1 MLFLISCSGPGT
13 SANHRDVEGYCGKT
27 STDRDVKSDDDA
39 CKSFFQTASTPKSL
53 AVCAL
58 HCTKCSACRY
68 ATFSHHMRDC
78 SLYEECDL
86 GQLAQGYG
94 YQTRDMQGVSASA
107 LAQTPS
113 PLPPPP
119 SPPFPPPLPP
129 REPGDWRDAACLEP
143 AKGKQP
149 AFAVFGGS
157 NSAGTNSLRYVGG
170 GDPIV
175 YGPHIPSFADEL
187 MRRLPA
193 FQRSDRAMAGGM
205 GPTAAAACVGRFA
218 PAETRLATVEFLP
231 NIGYIKDDRGELE
244 SIGELLRALRR
255 RGAATYVVD
264 IISGS
269 LRFERERKFQGWCGQ
284 NLTEY
289 NESSVLHGCNTR
301 HQILRLHGEIT
312 KLTHRYGATLIT
324 VDADE
329 TPHLFGA
336 DFFHINMAGHR
347 HVANSIW
354 RDFKQLPCAAF
365 RPAALGHGGHA
376 TGMECAIAEDLD
388 LLVGRRSSGF
398 ERVNLGQD
406 RGVSKIGYDAT
417 APGASLDLCVDLPR
431 QAVQDALSE
440 LAKVTVQRSGVN
452 AYDPSRAKERLLH
465 GDAFALSVG
474 IQTSHPKNLPLHGR
488 VRRAP
493 TYIF

>member
-1 MLFLISCSGPGT
+1 MRARFFTAATLATRSFGSTARLPSSLTGAYAL
-13 SANHRDVEGYCGKT
+13 SA
-27 STDRDVKSDDDA
+27 A
-39 CKSFFQTASTPKSL
+39 A
-53 AVCAL
+53 
-58 HCTKCSACRY
+58 
-68 ATFSHHMRDC
+68 
-78 SLYEECDL
+78 
-86 GQLAQGYG
+86 
-94 YQTRDMQGVSASA
+94 
-107 LAQTPS
+107 
-113 PLPPPP
+113 PPPP
-119 SPPFPPPLPP
+119 PIDPVISTDLKQRVGTTRLLTLTPP
-129 REPGDWRDAACLEP
+129 RQSCL
-143 AKGKQP
+143 
-149 AFAVFGGS
+149 S
-157 NSAGTNSLRYVGG
+157 HTSSHISLHLA
-170 GDPIV
+170 PISSV
-175 YGPHIPSFADEL
+175 QD
-187 MRRLPA
+187 LPLEVH
-193 FQRSDRAMAGGM
+193 
-205 GPTAAAACVGRFA
+205 PTAV
-218 PAETRLATVEFLP
+218 PAVWRL
-231 NIGYIKDDRGELE
+231 
-244 SIGELLRALRR
+244 SRR
-255 RGAATYVVD
+255 R
-264 IISGS
+264 
-269 LRFERERKFQGWCGQ
+269 
-284 NLTEY
+284 
-289 NESSVLHGCNTR
+289 
-301 HQILRLHGEIT
+301 
-312 KLTHRYGATLIT
+312 RYGATLIT